1 MEVTKVHEQ
10 YNTTAEKICP
20 NCRGGN
26 APAASVCQWCGTR
39 LDSPYAPP
47 PAGYHA
53 SAPPPPGYHA
63 SAPPPPAPSKKR
75 RSILPVVLLLVTAC
89 IALAVLGSLTRS
101 PGTSGTARST
111 GASAGSN
118 AGQTVGSG
126 ETRSTDS
133 KAKMP
138 APQNAAPSTGSVG
151 STLETAVLRVTL
163 NSVTRNSGGQFFKPD
178 AGHEYI
184 VLDLTYENTTDRE
197 VAVSSLLSASVKD
210 STGQKYTLA
219 LGGADKS
226 SPDGSIAPGD
236 RARGEIAFEVPVDAT
251 GLVFTYDPIFGGD
264 PVRFSLSP

>member
-1 MEVTKVHEQ
+1 MHEQ
-10 YNTTAEKICP
+10 NNTTAEKICP

-47 PAGYHA
+47 P
-53 SAPPPPGYHA
+53 SGYHA
-63 SAPPPPAPSKKR
+63 SAPPPPAPSKQR
-75 RSILPVVLLLVTAC
+75 RSILPVVLLLAVAC

-101 PGTSGTARST
+101 PGTSGKASSA

-118 AGQTVGSG
+118 AGSNAGPTVASG
-126 ETRSTDS
+126 ETGSTDS
-133 KAKMP
+133 EAKMP

-151 STLETAVLRVTL
+151 STLETAGLRVTL
-163 NSVTRNSGGQFFKPD
+163 NSVTRSSGGQFFKPD

-251 GLVFTYDPIFGGD
+251 GLVFTFDPIFGGD
-264 PVRFSLSP
+264 PVRFNLSP